1 MTVHK
6 SQGMTM
12 DRAIVDLENSKGT
25 EAPYVML
32 SRVRTLQGLLI
43 LRPFAIHRITCRQ
56 SEDAR
61 SETRRLEIL

>member
-12 DRAIVDLENSKGT
+12 DRAIVDLESCKGT

-43 LRPFAIHRITCRQ
+43 LRPFVMNRVTCQQ
-56 SEDAR
+56 SEEVR
-61 SETRRLEIL
+61 CETRRLLIL